1 MFEVFLFLDSIVEV
15 WISDPFDSSLH
26 EGSEV
31 EVEVEVPVEV
41 GVETA
46 EEVVGLGGRS
56 CEQNHRA
63 MRFQVLSVY
72 QMGPYQVM
80 LSPEI

>member
-31 EVEVEVPVEV
+31 EVEV